1 MVGAVVHS
9 EASQQM
15 YISNQQPG
23 EDNMFSKST
32 IAAAIAT
39 VLTAVAFNASAQQL
53 PAGYP
58 ADYAKIV
65 DGAKNEG
72 KLVVYAATD
81 TKAAEPLIKDFNTL
95 YPDVKVEY
103 NDMNST
109 EIYNRFISEVAAG
122 GATADV
128 LWSSAMDLQIKL
140 VSDGYGLQYKTQ
152 ELSAL
157 PPWAQ
162 MNNTA
167 YGTTFEPA
175 VFVYNKRQ
183 VTADEVPQT
192 HADFAKLLT
201 SKTDKFK
208 DKVITYDI
216 EKSGVGFM
224 FITQDLRVN
233 DAKFWDLAKAL
244 GAVSV
249 RVQSSTGTMLE
260 RVSSGEN
267 LLGYNVL
274 GSYALVRA
282 KKDPNLGVVVPK
294 DYTLVLSRVE
304 FISKTAKHPN
314 AAKLWIDYILSK
326 RGQTIIAN
334 DSKLYAIRGDV
345 TGETT
350 SAELTKEIGNGLKPL
365 QVNVMMLQ
373 YMDQTRRLAFLK
385 QWKEAAGKK

>member
-1 MVGAVVHS
+1 
-9 EASQQM
+9 
-15 YISNQQPG
+15 
-23 EDNMFSKST
+23 MFSKT
-32 IAAAIAT
+32 IIAAALGAFC
-39 VLTAVAFNASAQQL
+39 VALSFNAAAQV
-53 PAGYP
+53 PPGYP

-65 DGAKNEG
+65 DDAKKEG
-72 KLVVYAATD
+72 KLIIYAATD

-95 YPDVKVEY
+95 YPGIKIEY

-109 EIYNRFISEVAAG
+109 EIYNRYISEVAAG
-122 GATADV
+122 GTTADL

-140 VSDGYGLQYKTQ
+140 VSDGMGLAYKTQ
-152 ELSAL
+152 ELAAL
-157 PPWAQ
+157 PFWAS

-175 VFVYNKRQ
+175 VIVYNKRL
-183 VTADEVPQT
+183 VPPEDVPAT
-192 HADFAKLLT
+192 HADFTKLLT
-201 SKTDKFK
+201 TKTDKYK
-208 DKVITYDI
+208 DKVTTYDI

-233 DAKFWDLAKAL
+233 DKLWDLAKAF
-244 GAVSV
+244 GGVNI

-260 RVSSGEN
+260 RISSGEN
-267 LLGYNVL
+267 LIGYNVL

-282 KKDPNLGVVVPK
+282 KKDTNLGVVIPK
-294 DYTLVLSRVE
+294 DYTLVLSRVQ
-304 FISKTAKHPN
+304 FISKTAKNPN

-334 DSKLYAIRGDV
+334 DSKLYAIRSDV

-350 SAELTKEIGNGLKPL
+350 SSDLTKAIGGGLKPL

-373 YMDQTRRLAFLK
+373 YMDQAKRLAFLK
-385 QWKEAAGKK
+385 QWKDTAGKK